1 MDRIS
6 DYGIRETDEYE
17 KFRKL
22 LGNREVTPSRLSA
35 IKESILRIG
44 YQPSPM
50 LVNERFE
57 VVDGQ
62 GRLAA
67 CESLNI
73 PVLYIIKKGLT
84 IDDCISMNI
93 KMKNWNDLD
102 YIKCW
107 ADRGNENYIN
117 LCNSMTIFP
126 LLKWNNLMN
135 IVGGGDKSQSL
146 LNRMRNGKLQ
156 FSPLTYDELERARWI
171 SAIIPFVKVS
181 SISYRMTVDTLI
193 RLDRY
198 KLIDKT
204 RMLEQFE
211 KYSSTVNKASTN
223 VAETVAALEDLYNY
237 NRRIK
242 EYFTS
247 EYKRMGDEA
256 CGKKGESEAI

>member
-44 YQPSPM
+44 YQPSPI

-57 VVDGQ
+57 VIDGQ

-67 CESLNI
+67 CGSLNI

-93 KMKNWNDLD
+93 KMKNWTDLD

-117 LCNSMTIFP
+117 LCNSMTMFP
-126 LLKWNNLMN
+126 LLKWYNLFV
-135 IVGGGDKSQSL
+135 IVGVGDRGIST
-146 LNRMRNGKLQ
+146 LNKLRNGKLQ

-171 SAIIPFVKVS
+171 SAIIPFVKAS
-181 SISYRMTVDTLI
+181 SISFSKAIDSLI

-211 KYSSTVNKASTN
+211 KYSSTVNKASTTI
-223 VAETVAALEDLYNY
+223 AETVAALEDLYNY